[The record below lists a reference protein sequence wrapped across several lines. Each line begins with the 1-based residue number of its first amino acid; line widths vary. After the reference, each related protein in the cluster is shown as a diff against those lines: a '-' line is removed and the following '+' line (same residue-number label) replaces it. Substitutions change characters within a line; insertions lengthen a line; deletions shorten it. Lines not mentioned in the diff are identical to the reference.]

1 MLKKRRHRRLALAVA
16 LLLAAALLLARHVT
30 GPGPPPPEELPTYAA
45 RQAGEH
51 LGEYA
56 RVCGRV
62 VDAAYVPGTAGR
74 PTFLNFGEPH
84 PDAVFTALVWGED
97 RPRFDAAPE
106 RAYRGRRI
114 CVHGR
119 IRDHEGRPEII
130 VRRPSRIGPSPP
142 PPRPPD
148 R

>member
-16 LLLAAALLLARHVT
+16 LLLAGTLLLARHVT
-30 GPGPPPPEELPTYAA
+30 EPGPPPPEELPTYGA
-45 RQAGEH
+45 RAAGEH
-51 LGEYA
+51 VGEHA

-62 VDAAYVPGTAGR
+62 VDAAYVPGTSGR
-74 PTFLNFGEPH
+74 PTFLNFEEPH
-84 PDAVFTALVWGED
+84 PDAVFTALIWGED
-97 RPRFDAAPE
+97 RRRFDAAPE

-130 VRRPSRIGPSPP
+130 VRRPSQISSSAPA
-142 PPRPPD
+142 PRPTD